1 MGRYW
6 VGRWGGENGAG
17 RREWAAGVGDMGV
30 GRWGIDG
37 SGEMGVVKTEWEDG
51 GEMGVPRWK

>member
-1 MGRYW
+1 M
-6 VGRWGGENGAG
+6 GRWGGENGVG